1 MENMKLVTWRNE
13 GREDFVDCFI
23 SPTDQVE
30 LFQKEL
36 TEEGATD
43 IRVYKIIQVKIC
55 YGLFRKDQKRFY
67 FTGFLRG
74 QKFAI
79 DLL

>member
-13 GREDFVDCFI
+13 RNLEFVDCAI

-36 TEEGATD
+36 TEEGLTD
-43 IRVYKIIQVKIC
+43 IRIYTIEH
-55 YGLFRKDQKRFY
+55 
-67 FTGFLRG
+67 
-74 QKFAI
+74 
-79 DLL
+79 